1 MTPGE
6 TRGTPGGY
14 SHTLT
19 ITGHNAAKF
28 IFLEFR

>member
-1 MTPGE
+1 M
-6 TRGTPGGY
+6 TPGGY